1 MILIPSL
8 EIAGGQ
14 VVLRAGPS
22 ADAPAA
28 RLCDDPVR
36 AARALRDAGA
46 GFFQLVDLDALA
58 GPGSRQLAEWRRFPE
73 AGLPCQVAGGI
84 RSPDDAR
91 ALLELGIDRLVVGS
105 VLLTDDP
112 AARAVVEAIG
122 PQRLVASIDLV
133 GQEVWTDD
141 RSTRSGMELGAAL
154 ERLTD
159 LGAPRVVLTQ
169 LGDDLVEREGPDLE
183 TLDRAL
189 ELRGD
194 LELFVACRIRGKVD
208 LVALAERAERG
219 LSGVVLAGAY
229 RAVAHKVTA

>member
-14 VVLRAGPS
+14 VVLRAGPA

-46 GFFQLVDLDALA
+46 GFFHLVDLDALA
-58 GPGSRQLAEWRRFPE
+58 GPGGRQLGEWRRFPE
-73 AGLPCQVAGGI
+73 AGLPCQVGGGI
-84 RSPDDAR
+84 RSPADAR
-91 ALLELGIDRLVVGS
+91 ALLELGVDRLVVGS
-105 VLLTDDP
+105 VLLTDDS

-133 GQEVWTDD
+133 GHEVWTDD
-141 RSTRSGMELGAAL
+141 RSTRSGMELGTAL
-154 ERLTD
+154 ERLAD

-183 TLDRAL
+183 VLDRAL
-189 ELRGD
+189 ERRGD
-194 LELFVACRIRGKVD
+194 LELFVACRIRGKLD
-208 LVALAERAERG
+208 LAALAERAARG
-219 LSGVVLAGAY
+219 LSGAVLAGAY
-229 RAVAHKVTA
+229 RAVAHKAQV